1 VDATGRGED
10 AGWIAGGGF
19 RMGKEVVVV
28 ELTSTHFRVLVA
40 IFLASSRDRRV
51 MLRREKV

>member
-1 VDATGRGED
+1 
-10 AGWIAGGGF
+10 
-19 RMGKEVVVV
+19 MGKEVVVV